1 MYGLPI
7 IVPNARN
14 CFSFK
19 KKRKQSLVR
28 RVVRLNT
35 PATRLIYIE
44 SYSISPRSV
53 NSSFTVSSPTV
64 PEIVNAILIWET
76 VRKHIM
82 EAVGGEEGVNGAS
95 ESEHLP
101 TVRRSKRKSGP
112 ITNLRPLDSTGASM
126 AECEAPPQLFPEM
139 EVMNGPKVKM
149 SASEPLSQGEV
160 PSTLVQIPFNTL
172 ANMLNA
178 GTEVNSVDR
187 EALSVLY
194 KKIED
199 ILRKKNNDALEEEEA
214 LLRSEDEEVVVDN
227 VRNPDAPEVP
237 QVSDSA
243 NGREQNTQSQSC
255 RTELSNSFVN
265 SVEFTELVHA
275 VSEQLGGSRSQ
286 LFPSVRETGSL
297 DGVRPLSEMDIGTK
311 GLRYIVKKDT
321 LPNIPPFE
329 LDKRKQTVRDII
341 INEIDDRFHSKVVT
355 LSEPKEILKILEVYK
370 KREINVTSC
379 NVRKRLNNLRY
390 DPKKTTAAQFIEK
403 FEDLVR
409 NYENLDERH
418 DLSEAEKTD
427 AFFNAVKWGLP
438 SVAKQQF
445 NYRMLTDK
453 PLTHEGE
460 SGPVALL
467 TTLSRSGRGKRSYP
481 RPWNR
486 SSTSSSPPKKL
497 SRQNNLNTLKNN
509 KSLQKGFK
517 QSSPS
522 SFSQQRRGVRC
533 FNCQRRGHMG
543 KDCQNPARSNVCFR
557 LQAPHRQ
564 LFLRAQNGNKNQP
577 RTGLIDT
584 RGQALMVRPNL
595 EYVPNVPDASGY
607 YAPVQNM
614 YTPAPYVSSPSDEPT
629 YTSLHNMEPPSPP
642 YPYNM
647 VPTPVL
653 GHMVP
658 FNYYHNY

>member
-1 MYGLPI
+1 
-7 IVPNARN
+7 
-14 CFSFK
+14 
-19 KKRKQSLVR
+19 
-28 RVVRLNT
+28 
-35 PATRLIYIE
+35 
-44 SYSISPRSV
+44 
-53 NSSFTVSSPTV
+53 
-64 PEIVNAILIWET
+64 
-76 VRKHIM
+76 M
-82 EAVGGEEGVNGAS
+82 EAVGGEEEVNGAS

-126 AECEAPPQLFPEM
+126 TECEAPPQLFPEM
-139 EVMNGPKVKM
+139 
-149 SASEPLSQGEV
+149 EV

-199 ILRKKNNDALEEEEA
+199 ILGKKNNDALEEEEA

-237 QVSDSA
+237 QVSDSV

-297 DGVRPLSEMDIGTK
+297 DGVRPLSEMDIGSKDNIRRTYRLTANSQWDLWYDYLISELQAK
-311 GLRYIVKKDT
+311 GLRYIVKNDT

-329 LDKRKQTVRDII
+329 LDRRKQTVRDII

-355 LSEPKEILKILEVYK
+355 LSEPKEILKILEVYE
-370 KREINVTSC
+370 KREINITSFK
-379 NVRKRLNNLRY
+379 VRKRLNNLRY

-409 NYENLDERH
+409 NYENLDKRH

-438 SVAKQQF
+438 SVAEQQF

-453 PLTHEGE
+453 PLTCEQIKSYMLQKEPKRDNPRGE

-467 TTLSRSGRGKRSYP
+467 TTLSRSGRGKRSYL

-497 SRQNNLNTLKNN
+497 SRQNNRNTSKNN
-509 KSLQKGFK
+509 MSLQKGFK

-522 SFSQQRRGVRC
+522 SFSQHRRGVRC

-557 LQAPHRQ
+557 CDQEGHRAAECPLPAQAPGP
-564 LFLRAQNGNKNQP
+564 AQTIISSRPKRKKYRNKNQP
-577 RTGLIDT
+577 RTDLIDT

-614 YTPAPYVSSPSDEPT
+614 YTLAPYVSSPSDEPT

-647 VPTPVL
+647 VPTPVP